1 MYDLSDYN
9 IDIPKKMIAQ
19 KPLTDRTLSKL
30 MVLDRSTG
38 NVKTGR
44 FTDIVKFFK
53 PGDVLVVNETQVIPA
68 RLFGK
73 CERNGKKI
81 EILVLN
87 ETEENL
93 WEIMLKPGKSIRG
106 GDKIVL
112 NDGAECLIQS
122 GNSNGNRF
130 AVFECNDDCFYSYLD
145 KHGKVPLPPY
155 IDRNDVDDDKKRY
168 QTVYAK
174 VPGAVAAPTAG
185 LHFTDDLL
193 NDIRNAGVHV
203 TGLTLHVGAGTFAP
217 VRTKN
222 IKDHKMHS
230 EYYEINEQSADIIN
244 TARANGGKIF
254 AVGTTTVRTL
264 ETVSDE
270 KGFVKAG
277 KGRTDI
283 FIYPGYRF
291 RSTDHLI
298 TNFHLPQSTLILLV
312 SAFSS
317 TDMIKSAYSRA
328 VDENFRFYSYGDA
341 MLII

>member
-174 VPGAVAAPTAG
+174 IPGAVAAPTAG